1 MKFDAV
7 DQQPASPRG
16 RLDGMTAPPL
26 ARDIDWLN
34 ARLDESTA
42 SNARDDIK
50 TIRSN
55 IRVDSKDIGQ
65 GPDLSELSL
74 ERIDGILK
82 LLTMRFH
89 LRNKSEQLHITR
101 VNRERELESTQE
113 SPRPESLAEAIRTLR
128 MQGTSLEEVLDILSK
143 LDIQPTLTAHPTES
157 RRRSIIAKQDR
168 IAELLTIRN
177 GGDLT
182 RNEEN
187 DLESGV
193 RQTLAQLM
201 ATDEIRSRRLD
212 VI

>member
-168 IAELLTIRN
+168 I
-177 GGDLT
+177 
-182 RNEEN
+182 
-187 DLESGV
+187 
-193 RQTLAQLM
+193 
-201 ATDEIRSRRLD
+201 
-212 VI
+212 